1 MILTITEI
9 SKENHESRA
18 VKIANHATSC
28 YAQSRLS
35 RLIWARSRII
45 LMGPIK
51 RHGKPL
57 YHPCILLF
65 WVGLMFFFFHS
76 YSLSYVQTRGSLFVQ
91 PFSDFLVR
99 AVGSGGKSNDWPR
112 VAI

>member
-35 RLIWARSRII
+35 RLIWARSRIM

-57 YHPCILLF
+57 YHPCILSF
-65 WVGLMFFFFHS
+65 WVGLMFFFFTLTAYHMFKLGAAFLF
-76 YSLSYVQTRGSLFVQ
+76 SLSVIS
-91 PFSDFLVR
+91 
-99 AVGSGGKSNDWPR
+99 
-112 VAI
+112 